1 MFGKLFDPTYKE
13 FKKCSKV
20 AEAVVALEDEYK
32 KLTDEELKAKT
43 PEFKKRLEK
52 GETLDDIMV
61 EAFATA
67 REAASRVLGLTP
79 FKVQIIGAAAMHF
92 GNIAEMKTGEGKTLT
107 SVLVA
112 YLNALP
118 GKGVHIVTVN
128 EYLASRDATEMGEV
142 HKFLGLTV
150 GLNLRELDSEQK
162 REQYYCDITYSTN
175 SELGFD
181 YLRDHMVLY
190 KEQMVQRPEMNF
202 AIVDEVD
209 SILIDE
215 ARTPLIISGGE
226 KKGPNLYVQANS
238 FAKCLHQEDYEI
250 DVKDR
255 HVALTESG
263 MSKAEKYFNVD
274 NLYDVKNVTI
284 VHHINNALR
293 ANYIMEKDKDYVVH
307 EGAIVIVDPFTGR
320 LMVGRQWSDGL
331 HQAIEAKENVQIKKE
346 TRTLATITYQNYFR
360 MYKKLAGMTG
370 TAKTEEEEFRNIYN
384 MFVVEIPTN
393 VPVIRIDEPDLI
405 FRSMKAKY
413 LAIAKD
419 IKERHEKGQPV
430 LVGTVSIEN
439 SEKLSNILKR
449 EGIKH
454 EVLNAKYH
462 EKEAEIIAQAG
473 KYGAVT
479 IATNMAGRGTDIMLG
494 GNSEFLA
501 KQEMR
506 KQGYSDELIEQANAH
521 NETEDEEILKAR
533 ETFNKYQNK
542 FEEEIK
548 EEKEKVLAAGG
559 LKIIGTE
566 RHESRRI
573 DNQLR
578 GRSGR
583 QGDPGESRFYIA
595 LDDDLM
601 KIFGGDMITSV
612 YNTLKA
618 DENMPIE
625 MGLLS
630 KTVENAQKRVE
641 GQHFSIRKHVLQ
653 YDDVMN
659 TQREI
664 IYSQRREV
672 LDGKDL
678 KEKIQKMMHSVI
690 EEIILT
696 HETEEGLDKEGVKTE
711 VKAILDIELN
721 DVNDNTQ
728 ELIEELYN
736 KVIENYTA
744 KEKEIGEQ
752 TLRELERVVM
762 LKVVDQKW
770 MDHIDAMDELK
781 DGIGLRAY
789 GQKDPVALYKLEGF
803 DMFEQMTNDIK
814 IDVVKILTHLQGPQK
829 VERKQTVK
837 ITGEGLK
844 QDRETAVP
852 NKSQNAPNTPVKNE
866 GPQVGRND
874 QCPCRKPERSIRI
887 AVENNCN

>member
-43 PEFKKRLEK
+43 PEFKQRLEK

-430 LVGTVSIEN
+430 LVGTISIES
-439 SEKLSNILKR
+439 SELLSNLLKR
-449 EGIKH
+449 NGIPH
-454 EVLNAKYH
+454 SVLNAKQH
-462 EKEAEIIAQAG
+462 EREAEIIAKAG
-473 KYGAVT
+473 QKGSVT
-479 IATNMAGRGTDIMLG
+479 IATNMAGRGTDIKLGEGVRELG
-494 GNSEFLA
+494 GLA
-501 KQEMR
+501 
-506 KQGYSDELIEQANAH
+506 
-521 NETEDEEILKAR
+521 
-533 ETFNKYQNK
+533 
-542 FEEEIK
+542 
-548 EEKEKVLAAGG
+548 V
-559 LKIIGTE
+559 IGTE
-566 RHESRRI
+566 RHEARRI

-583 QGDPGESRFYIA
+583 QGDPGYSRFYLSA
-595 LDDDLM
+595 QDELM
-601 KIFGGDMITSV
+601 IRFGGDRFERLLGMIA
-612 YNTLKA
+612 NPDA
-618 DENMPIE
+618 DGYETPLE
-625 MGLLS
+625 S
-630 KTVENAQKRVE
+630 KMFSRFVESAQKKVE
-641 GQHFSIRKHVLQ
+641 GANYDSRKNVVEYDEVLRRQREVIYGQRKDILFLDDMEPTIRKMIKNVVKRNIGGYIVHEKKNSEV
-653 YDDVMN
+653 DAVRFMN
-659 TQREI
+659 EFASKFFNRGKITI
-664 IYSQRREV
+664 DEV
-672 LDGKDL
+672 
-678 KEKIQKMMHSVI
+678 
-690 EEIILT
+690 
-696 HETEEGLDKEGVKTE
+696 EGLNEE
-711 VKAILDIELN
+711 QLS
-721 DVNDNTQ
+721 
-728 ELIEELYN
+728 ELIEN
-736 KVIENYTA
+736 KFIE
-744 KEKEIGEQ
+744 
-752 TLRELERVVM
+752 ELENKKTQVPNEVFQEF
-762 LKVVDQKW
+762 LKVVLLRVVDSHW
-770 MDHIDAMDELK
+770 MDHIDQMSNLRQS
-781 DGIGLRAY
+781 IGLQSYAQINPLREYQQIAF
-789 GQKDPVALYKLEGF
+789 ETF
-803 DMFEQMTNDIK
+803 NDMIATINGEVVLNVNRVILRENLQREEQAKVTGTNAGAD
-814 IDVVKILTHLQGPQK
+814 
-829 VERKQTVK
+829 
-837 ITGEGLK
+837 
-844 QDRETAVP
+844 ETAKRKPVV
-852 NKSQNAPNTPVKNE
+852 NKDKK
-866 GPQVGRND
+866 VGRND
-874 QCPCRKPERSIRI
+874 PCPCGSGKKYKYCCGMNEK
-887 AVENNCN
+887 